1 MVQLGLARLV
11 LHGDCYVRQIQ
22 QAFALKLLQL
32 KVNLFRLIRF
42 IESNHK

>member
-11 LHGDCYVRQIQ
+11 LHGDCHVREIHY
-22 QAFALKLLQL
+22 AFALKLLQL
-32 KVNLFRLIRF
+32 KVNLFRLVRF